1 MTLTNGMNS
10 RDLYAQRVAERKQLA
25 VSLLA
30 RERRISLSR
39 LVAIAFA
46 IALAFWTPWAALGP
60 VLAFIILVVMHERAI
75 RARKRAENG
84 ARFYERGLAR
94 IDDAWAGLG
103 DPGTD
108 FADDHHPYAGDFDL
122 FGRGSVFELIS
133 VAVTPAGR
141 LRLAR
146 WLKEP
151 SRDAAEIRARQAA
164 VLELREN
171 VALREELAI
180 EAGEITRE
188 VESAKLD
195 AWSSMPATVLTRA
208 ERIAAIALP
217 VAVLV
222 LTAVT
227 LPSLIAKLVGMTHPE
242 ATFGAIARVPATP
255 WILAMIASAFLARR
269 LHPRIE
275 PIVSSV
281 ERAEPAL
288 ALLAGVLAR
297 IERETFTAPRLV
309 ALHEQLRGSELPSSR
324 EIEKLRK
331 LVALLDA
338 RRNQFFAPFA
348 VVLLWTTHVALAI
361 ERWRMRSGSRIGQWI
376 ESVGEVEALGSLAS
390 FAFEHPGYA
399 MPEIDGTSPVFDARA
414 LGHPL
419 IPAARRVTNDLRLDG
434 TLRLLVVSGSNMSGK
449 STMMRSVGLGAVLA
463 MAGGPVCAESVRL
476 STTAVGASIRIADSL
491 QENASR
497 FYAEILRIRQVLEMS
512 QHGPLLYLLDEVLA
526 GTNSH
531 DRRIGAEAIVRG
543 LVERGAI
550 GLVSTHD
557 LALAQ
562 IADSMAPRA
571 ANVHFEDHIE
581 DGKVVFDYCMRPG
594 VVTKSNALELMRS
607 VGIEV

>member
-1 MTLTNGMNS
+1 M
-10 RDLYAQRVAERKQLA
+10 RELYVQRLEERRKSTAELR
-25 VSLLA
+25 S
-30 RERRISLSR
+30 RERTISIVR
-39 LVAIAFA
+39 LVLIAVTIGVAFWKLWLALVPAIAFVA
-46 IALAFWTPWAALGP
+46 
-60 VLAFIILVVMHERAI
+60 LVVMHERVI
-75 RARKRAENG
+75 RTRKRAENG
-84 ARFYERGLAR
+84 AAFYERGLAR
-94 IDDAWAGLG
+94 VDDTWPGLG
-103 DPGTD
+103 DPGSD
-108 FADDHHPYAGDFDL
+108 FADEHHPYAGDFDL
-122 FGRGSVFELIS
+122 FGRGSLFELVS

-141 LRLAR
+141 RRLAQ

-151 SRDAAEIRARQAA
+151 ARDAAEIRERQAA

-171 VALREELAI
+171 VALREDLSV
-180 EAGEITRE
+180 EAAQSARE

-195 AWSSMPATVLTRA
+195 AWGAMAGVTLSPVERA
-208 ERIAAIALP
+208 LSIALP
-217 VAVLV
+217 IATIIAAALC
-222 LTAVT
+222 
-227 LPSLIAKLVGMTHPE
+227 LPSLFARLVGMTHPE
-242 ATFGAIARVPATP
+242 LTFGAMARFPSWPLLLLIVVTV
-255 WILAMIASAFLARR
+255 FFARR
-269 LHPRIE
+269 LHPRVD
-275 PIVSSV
+275 PVVMAV

-297 IERETFTAPRLV
+297 VERESFTSPRLV
-309 ALHEQLRGSELPSSR
+309 ALHTRLRGAEMPASR
-324 EIEKLRK
+324 EIEKLRR

-348 VVLLWTTHVALAI
+348 FLLLWTPHVALAI
-361 ERWRMRSGSRIGQWI
+361 ERWRLRSGSRIGDWI
-376 ESVGEVEALGSLAS
+376 ESVGDLESLGSLAS
-390 FAFEHPGYA
+390 FAFEHPAYVL
-399 MPEIDGTSPVFDARA
+399 PEIVNDGPLYDAVE

-419 IPAARRVTNDLRLDG
+419 IRAERRVTNSVRLDG

-463 MAGGPVCAESVRL
+463 MAGGPVCAKSLRL

-512 QHGPLLYLLDEVLA
+512 RQGPLLYLLDEVLA

-543 LVERGAI
+543 LVERGAV

-562 IADSMAPRA
+562 IADSLAPRA
-571 ANVHFEDHIE
+571 TNVHFEDHIE
-581 DGKVVFDYCMRPG
+581 DGKVVFDYRMRPG

>member
-1 MTLTNGMNS
+1 M
-10 RDLYAQRVAERKQLA
+10 RELYVRRLEERRQSTVGLRG
-25 VSLLA
+25 
-30 RERRISLSR
+30 RERTISLVR
-39 LVAIAFA
+39 LVLIAATVGVAYWLPWVAFALVIAFVA
-46 IALAFWTPWAALGP
+46 
-60 VLAFIILVVMHERAI
+60 LVVVHERVI
-75 RARKRAENG
+75 RRRKRAENG
-84 ARFYERGLAR
+84 ASFYERGLAR
-94 IDDAWAGLG
+94 VDDTWQGLG
-103 DPGTD
+103 DFGGDFTD
-108 FADDHHPYAGDFDL
+108 EHHPYAGDFDL
-122 FGRGSVFELIS
+122 FGRGSLFELVS

-141 LRLAR
+141 RRLAQ

-151 SRDAAEIRARQAA
+151 ARDAAEIRERQAA

-171 VALREELAI
+171 VDLREDLSV
-180 EAGEITRE
+180 EAAESARE

-195 AWSSMPATVLTRA
+195 AWGAMPGVILSPVERA
-208 ERIAAIALP
+208 LSVALP
-217 VAVLV
+217 VATIVAAALC
-222 LTAVT
+222 
-227 LPSLIAKLVGMTHPE
+227 LPSLFARLVGMTHPE
-242 ATFGAIARVPATP
+242 ATLGAIARFPSWPLVALIVATV
-255 WILAMIASAFLARR
+255 FFARR
-269 LHPRIE
+269 LHPRVE
-275 PIVSSV
+275 PVVMAV

-297 IERETFTAPRLV
+297 VERESFTAPRLV
-309 ALHEQLRGSELPSSR
+309 ALHTRLRGAELPASR
-324 EIEKLRK
+324 EIDKLRR
-331 LVALLDA
+331 LVTLLDA

-348 VVLLWTTHVALAI
+348 FLLLWTPHVALAI
-361 ERWRMRSGSRIGQWI
+361 ERWRLRSGSRVGDWI
-376 ESVGEVEALGSLAS
+376 ESVGELESLGSLAS
-390 FAFEHPGYA
+390 FAFEHPAYA
-399 MPEIDGTSPVFDARA
+399 LPEIVNARSEVADNAPLYDAVE

-419 IPAARRVTNDLRLDG
+419 IRAERRVTNSVRLDG

-463 MAGGPVCAESVRL
+463 MAGGPVCARSLRL

-512 QHGPLLYLLDEVLA
+512 RQGPLLYLLDEVLA

-562 IADSMAPRA
+562 IADTLAPRA

-581 DGKVVFDYCMRPG
+581 DGKVVFDYRMRPG